1 MKKILVGLTLFILTV
16 VSGYAERLFDYR
28 GVFPAD
34 RPATARITNYM
45 LLKKD
50 TAITFEI
57 EEQGKGVSNRIIIP
71 RIKLTSDEKVIIEKA
86 EGLTGLRVPETGI
99 YEITLVPQTTEPGEI
114 RFILKVFE
122 SALTDPTVAS
132 DIAIIPPLPVAVP
145 ATASVEVVAVASAPA
160 TIVTP
165 LPAASAPT
173 TTPAATGG
181 DLSLL
186 LPQAS
191 TTAPLAVA
199 ASSTSSAT
207 SFPATQAADVA
218 QASATVAASATLQ
231 TIDNIARLVSPKPG
245 CFMNPFNGIRVEYDD
260 VSFVAADKLS
270 QMFSLFLRKADGS
283 EVPVKAR
290 RFSPE
295 PDILVFTP
303 EKILPGAVYNLSIAD
318 ENLSTRKFFMLPAL
332 PEVMIEFSQTPNE
345 IKARIFWNQSI
356 DLLPTPAGQVQNLN
370 GCSLVIYRENTVIAR
385 LDINE
390 ALPPVGQAENIQY
403 RAQPFEFEVTLPVS
417 VFEGKPMAL
426 EVKAMIDGGTEPV
439 TIRKGVFQPE
449 IADEAS
455 EEVEEKPA
463 AANNGNDFS
472 DAPAVDH
479 EAAVSPVAAE
489 TEEIIS
495 LENLATSTVFNLEK
509 SFSAVSEEADK
520 LNAWP
525 QSVAWGETG
534 GLWVLDSQL
543 FKVSRFNLNGSLVRS
558 FGAKG
563 GADGQFGLPVAIA
576 VKDQKIYVADTTKR
590 SIHILNEDG
599 SFAGAISG
607 DPATAAKI
615 DLPSGI
621 CFRKNEIWVAD
632 RAQARILC
640 FNDQGAFLGSF
651 SSTAAAPIVAPVSIR
666 ADADSLFFL
675 ESNGLVKKFSPM
687 GSFDATFQSGC
698 SESTGFD
705 IDPWGGIW
713 VCDPVKFMAHRFSRN
728 GKILTSILPPPG
740 PKPWV
745 PTSVAVRRDGKI
757 AITDAQNKMIHIF
770 SPAR

>member
-16 VSGYAERLFDYR
+16 VTGYAERLFDYR

-34 RPATARITNYM
+34 RPEAAKITNYM

-57 EEQGKGVSNRIIIP
+57 EEQGKGVSNRILIP
-71 RIKLTSDEKVIIEKA
+71 KIKLTSDEKVFFEKP
-86 EGLTGLRVPETGI
+86 EGITGLRVPETGI
-99 YEITLVPQTTEPGEI
+99 YEITLVPKTAEPGEI

-122 SALTDPTVAS
+122 SALTDPGVAS
-132 DIAIIPPLPVAVP
+132 DIAIIAPPPVPVP
-145 ATASVEVVAVASAPA
+145 ATPPVEVANPAPILPDSQIATAPA
-160 TIVTP
+160 PTVTNAT
-165 LPAASAPT
+165 AADP
-173 TTPAATGG
+173 G
-181 DLSLL
+181 LL

-191 TTAPLAVA
+191 GSAQLTPVTAP
-199 ASSTSSAT
+199 
-207 SFPATQAADVA
+207 
-218 QASATVAASATLQ
+218 ASAVSEIAPVGTVTADLLPASAPIAASATLQ
-231 TIDNIARLVSPKPG
+231 PDVNIAKLVSPKPG
-245 CFMNPFNGIRVEYDD
+245 VFMNPFNGIRIEYDD
-260 VSFVAADKLS
+260 VSFVAADKLD
-270 QMFSLFLRKADGS
+270 QMFSLFLRTADGG
-283 EVPVKAR
+283 ELPVAGR

-303 EKILPGAVYNLSIAD
+303 EKVLPGAVYNLSIAD
-318 ENLSTRKFFMLPAL
+318 ESLSTRKFFMLPAL
-332 PEVMIEFSQTPNE
+332 PDLMIDFSQTPDE
-345 IKARIFWNQSI
+345 VKARISWNQSI
-356 DLLPTPAGQVQNLN
+356 DLMPTPAGQVQNLN
-370 GCSLVIYRENTVIAR
+370 GCSLMIYRESTVVSR

-390 ALPPVGQAENIQY
+390 ALPPVGQAENVQY
-403 RAQPFEFEVTLPVS
+403 RARPFEFEVALPLS
-417 VFEGKPMAL
+417 IFEGRPMVL
-426 EVKAMIDGGTEPV
+426 EVKATIDGGTEPV

-449 IADEAS
+449 TVDDKP
-455 EEVEEKPA
+455 EVIEEKPA
-463 AANNGNDFS
+463 SGNNPNDFS

-479 EAAVSPVAAE
+479 ETASGYAE
-489 TEEIIS
+489 AEIEEIITRES
-495 LENLATSTVFNLEK
+495 LDASATFSLEK
-509 SFSAVSEEADK
+509 SFSVVSEDSER

-525 QSVAWGETG
+525 QSIAWGETG

-543 FKVSRFNLNGSLVRS
+543 FKVSRFNLNGSPVKA
-558 FGAKG
+558 FGSKG
-563 GADGQFGLPVAIA
+563 DADGQFGLPVALA
-576 VKDQKIYVADTTKR
+576 VKDRKIYIADTTRR

-599 SFAGAISG
+599 SPAGAISG

-615 DLPSGI
+615 DLPSSV

-651 SSTAAAPIVAPVSIR
+651 ASTAAAPIVAPVSIR

-713 VCDPVKFMAHRFSRN
+713 VCDPVKFMVHRFSRN

-745 PTSVAVRRDGKI
+745 PTSVAVRRDGRI
-757 AITDAQNKMIHIF
+757 AVTDAQNKMVHIF

>member
-1 MKKILVGLTLFILTV
+1 MKKILVGMTLFILTV
-16 VSGYAERLFDYR
+16 AAGYAERLFDYR
-28 GVFPAD
+28 GVFPAE
-34 RPATARITNYM
+34 RPATAKITNYM

-71 RIKLTSDEKVIIEKA
+71 RIKLTSDEKVVIEKA
-86 EGLTGLRVPETGI
+86 EGLGGLRVPETGI
-99 YEITLVPQTTEPGEI
+99 YEITLVPQTTDPGEI

-122 SALTDPTVAS
+122 SALTDPGVAS
-132 DIAIIPPLPVAVP
+132 AISVIPPLPV
-145 ATASVEVVAVASAPA
+145 TAPA
-160 TIVTP
+160 TTP
-165 LPAASAPT
+165 VDAAAMAPALTASQTETAPVLPVATAA
-173 TTPAATGG
+173 

-191 TTAPLAVA
+191 GTPPMQTTASPASAVSDTSA
-199 ASSTSSAT
+199 VSTQT
-207 SFPATQAADVA
+207 ADVLL
-218 QASATVAASATLQ
+218 ASAPVSASASLQ
-231 TIDNIARLVSPKPG
+231 TPENMAKLISPKPG
-245 CFMNPFNGIRVEYDD
+245 SFMNPFNGIRVEYDD

-283 EVPVKAR
+283 EFPVKAR

-318 ENLSTRKFFMLPAL
+318 ESLSTRKFFMLPAL
-332 PEVMIEFSQTPNE
+332 PEVMIEFSQTPTDV
-345 IKARIFWNQSI
+345 KARVFWHQSI
-356 DLLPTPAGQVQNLN
+356 DLMPTPAGQVQNLN
-370 GCSLVIYRENTVIAR
+370 GCALVIYRESTVVSR
-385 LDINE
+385 LEINE

-403 RAQPFEFEVTLPVS
+403 RAQPFEFEITLPLS

-426 EVKAMIDGGTEPV
+426 EVKALIDGGTEPV

-449 IADEAS
+449 IAGDEPEA
-455 EEVEEKPA
+455 VEEKPA
-463 AANNGNDFS
+463 SENNGSDFS

-479 EAAVSPVAAE
+479 EATASPVTAE
-489 TEEIIS
+489 IEEIIS
-495 LENLATSTVFNLEK
+495 RESLDASTTFSLEK
-509 SFSAVSEEADK
+509 SFAVVSEEAEK

-543 FKVSRFNLNGSLVRS
+543 FRVSRFNLNGSLVKA

-576 VKDQKIYVADTTKR
+576 VKDGKIYVADSTKR
-590 SIHILNEDG
+590 GIHILNEDG

-615 DLPSGI
+615 DLPSSV

-651 SSTAAAPIVAPVSIR
+651 ASTAAAPIVAPVSIR

-705 IDPWGGIW
+705 VDPWGGIW
-713 VCDPVKFMAHRFSRN
+713 VCDPVKFMVHRFSRN

-740 PKPWV
+740 PRPWV
-745 PTSVAVRRDGKI
+745 PTSVAVRRDGKV
-757 AITDAQNKMIHIF
+757 AITDAQNKMVHIF
-770 SPAR
+770 SPVR

>member
-1 MKKILVGLTLFILTV
+1 MKKILVGLALFILTV
-16 VSGYAERLFDYR
+16 VAGYAERLFDYR
-28 GVFPAD
+28 GVFPAE
-34 RPATARITNYM
+34 RQANARITNYM

-57 EEQGKGVSNRIIIP
+57 EEQGKGVSKRIIIP
-71 RIKLTSDEKVIIEKA
+71 RIKLTSDEKVFVEKA

-99 YEITLVPQTTEPGEI
+99 YEITLVPQTTDPGEI

-122 SALTDPTVAS
+122 SALNDPGVAS
-132 DIAIIPPLPVAVP
+132 DIAVILPIPVAAP
-145 ATASVEVVAVASAPA
+145 ATASVETVAIPVATASDAGVLLSQASEPVLMPVVASPASA
-160 TIVTP
+160 VT
-165 LPAASAPT
+165 AASDT
-173 TTPAATGG
+173 
-181 DLSLL
+181 
-186 LPQAS
+186 
-191 TTAPLAVA
+191 AVA
-199 ASSTSSAT
+199 G
-207 SFPATQAADVA
+207 TQTADVS
-218 QASATVAASATLQ
+218 QASATITASATLQ
-231 TIDNIARLVSPKPG
+231 TPENIAKLISPKPG
-245 CFMNPFNGIRVEYDD
+245 FFMNPFNGIRIEYDD
-260 VSFVAADKLS
+260 VSFVAADKLE

-283 EVPVKAR
+283 EFPVKVR

-318 ENLSTRKFFMLPAL
+318 ETFSTRKFFMLPAL
-332 PEVMIEFSQTPNE
+332 PEVMIEFSQTPTE
-345 IKARIFWNQSI
+345 VKAKVFWNQSI
-356 DLLPTPAGQVQNLN
+356 DLMPTPAGQVQNLN
-370 GCSLVIYRENTVIAR
+370 GCSLVVFRENTIISQ

-390 ALPPVGQAENIQY
+390 ALPPVGQTGNIQY
-403 RAQPFEFEVTLPVS
+403 RAQPFEFEIALPIS

-426 EVKAMIDGGTEPV
+426 EVKAMIDGGTDPV

-449 IADEAS
+449 TADDS
-455 EEVEEKPA
+455 TEEVEEKPA
-463 AANNGNDFS
+463 SASSGNDFS

-479 EAAVSPVAAE
+479 ETAASAVEPE
-489 TEEIIS
+489 IEEIITREDLDAS
-495 LENLATSTVFNLEK
+495 STFSLEK
-509 SFSAVSEEADK
+509 SFSVVSEEAEK

-525 QSVAWGETG
+525 QSIAWGETG
-534 GLWVLDSQL
+534 GIWVLDSQL
-543 FKVSRFNLNGSLVRS
+543 FKVSRFNLNGSLVKS

-563 GADGQFGLPVAIA
+563 SADGQFGLPVAIA

-590 SIHILNEDG
+590 GIHILNEDG

-621 CFRKNEIWVAD
+621 CFRKNEIWVSD

-651 SSTAAAPIVAPVSIR
+651 ASTAAAPIVSPVSIR

-705 IDPWGGIW
+705 VDPWGGIW
-713 VCDPVKFMAHRFSRN
+713 VCDPVKFMVHRFSRN

-745 PTSVAVRRDGKI
+745 PTSVAVRKDGKV

>member
-1 MKKILVGLTLFILTV
+1 MKKILVGLALFILTV
-16 VSGYAERLFDYR
+16 VAGYAERLFDYR
-28 GVFPAD
+28 GVFPAE
-34 RPATARITNYM
+34 RQANARITNYM

-57 EEQGKGVSNRIIIP
+57 EEQGKGVSKRIIIP
-71 RIKLTSDEKVIIEKA
+71 RIKLTSDEKVFVEKA

-99 YEITLVPQTTEPGEI
+99 YEITLVPQTTDPGEI

-122 SALTDPTVAS
+122 SALNDPGVAS
-132 DIAIIPPLPVAVP
+132 DIAVIPPIPVAAP
-145 ATASVEVVAVASAPA
+145 ATASVETVAIPVATASDAGVLLSQASEPVLMPVVASPASA
-160 TIVTP
+160 VT
-165 LPAASAPT
+165 AASDT
-173 TTPAATGG
+173 
-181 DLSLL
+181 
-186 LPQAS
+186 
-191 TTAPLAVA
+191 AVA
-199 ASSTSSAT
+199 G
-207 SFPATQAADVA
+207 TQTADVS
-218 QASATVAASATLQ
+218 QASATITASATLQ
-231 TIDNIARLVSPKPG
+231 TPENIAKLISPKPG
-245 CFMNPFNGIRVEYDD
+245 FFMNPFNGIRIEYDD
-260 VSFVAADKLS
+260 VSFVAADKLE

-283 EVPVKAR
+283 EFPVKVR

-318 ENLSTRKFFMLPAL
+318 ETFSTRKFFMLPAL
-332 PEVMIEFSQTPNE
+332 PEVMIEFSQTPTE
-345 IKARIFWNQSI
+345 VKAKVFWNQSI
-356 DLLPTPAGQVQNLN
+356 DLMPTPAGQVQNLN
-370 GCSLVIYRENTVIAR
+370 GCSLVVFRENTIISQ

-390 ALPPVGQAENIQY
+390 ALPPVGQTGNIQY
-403 RAQPFEFEVTLPVS
+403 RAQPFEFEIALPIS

-426 EVKAMIDGGTEPV
+426 EVKAMIDGGTDPV

-449 IADEAS
+449 TADDSA

-463 AANNGNDFS
+463 SANIGNDFS

-479 EAAVSPVAAE
+479 ETAASAVEPE
-489 TEEIIS
+489 IEEIITRKDLDAS
-495 LENLATSTVFNLEK
+495 STFSLEK
-509 SFSAVSEEADK
+509 SFSVVSEEAEK

-525 QSVAWGETG
+525 QSIAWGETG
-534 GLWVLDSQL
+534 GIWVLDSQL
-543 FKVSRFNLNGSLVRS
+543 FKVSRFNLNGSLVKS

-563 GADGQFGLPVAIA
+563 STDGQFGLPVAIA

-590 SIHILNEDG
+590 GIHILNEDG

-621 CFRKNEIWVAD
+621 CFRKNEIWVSD

-651 SSTAAAPIVAPVSIR
+651 ASTAAAPIVSPVSIR

-705 IDPWGGIW
+705 VDPWGGIW
-713 VCDPVKFMAHRFSRN
+713 VCDPVKFMVHRFSRN

-745 PTSVAVRRDGKI
+745 PTSVAVRKDGKV

>member
-1 MKKILVGLTLFILTV
+1 MKKILVGLALFILTV
-16 VSGYAERLFDYR
+16 VAGYAERLFDYR
-28 GVFPAD
+28 GVFPAE
-34 RPATARITNYM
+34 RQANARITNYM

-57 EEQGKGVSNRIIIP
+57 EEQGKGVSKRIIIP
-71 RIKLTSDEKVIIEKA
+71 RIKLTSDEKVFVEKA

-99 YEITLVPQTTEPGEI
+99 YEITLVPQTTDPGEI

-122 SALTDPTVAS
+122 SALNDPGVAS
-132 DIAIIPPLPVAVP
+132 DIAVIPPIPVAAP
-145 ATASVEVVAVASAPA
+145 ATASVETAAIIVATASDAGVLLSQASEPVPMPVVASPASA
-160 TIVTP
+160 VT
-165 LPAASAPT
+165 AASDT
-173 TTPAATGG
+173 
-181 DLSLL
+181 
-186 LPQAS
+186 
-191 TTAPLAVA
+191 AVA
-199 ASSTSSAT
+199 G
-207 SFPATQAADVA
+207 TQTADVS
-218 QASATVAASATLQ
+218 QASATITASATLQ
-231 TIDNIARLVSPKPG
+231 TPENIAKLISPKPG
-245 CFMNPFNGIRVEYDD
+245 FFMNPFNGIRIEYDD
-260 VSFVAADKLS
+260 VSFVAADKLE

-283 EVPVKAR
+283 EFPVKVR

-318 ENLSTRKFFMLPAL
+318 ETFSTRKFFMLPAL
-332 PEVMIEFSQTPNE
+332 PEVMIEFSQTPTE
-345 IKARIFWNQSI
+345 VKAKVFWNQSI
-356 DLLPTPAGQVQNLN
+356 DLMPTPAGQVQNLN
-370 GCSLVIYRENTVIAR
+370 GCSLVVFRENTIISQ

-390 ALPPVGQAENIQY
+390 ALPPVGQTGNIQY
-403 RAQPFEFEVTLPVS
+403 RAQPFEFEIALPIS

-426 EVKAMIDGGTEPV
+426 EVKAMIDGGTDPV

-449 IADEAS
+449 TADDSA

-463 AANNGNDFS
+463 SANIGNDFS

-479 EAAVSPVAAE
+479 ETAASAVEPE
-489 TEEIIS
+489 IEEIITRKDLDAS
-495 LENLATSTVFNLEK
+495 STFSLEK
-509 SFSAVSEEADK
+509 SFSVVSEEAEK

-525 QSVAWGETG
+525 QSIAWGETG
-534 GLWVLDSQL
+534 GIWVLDSQL
-543 FKVSRFNLNGSLVRS
+543 FKVSRFNLNGSLVKS

-563 GADGQFGLPVAIA
+563 STDGQFGLPVAIA

-590 SIHILNEDG
+590 GIHILNEDG

-621 CFRKNEIWVAD
+621 CFRKNEIWVSD

-651 SSTAAAPIVAPVSIR
+651 ASTAAAPIVSPVSIR

-705 IDPWGGIW
+705 VDPWGGIW
-713 VCDPVKFMAHRFSRN
+713 VCDPVKFMVHRFSRN

-745 PTSVAVRRDGKI
+745 PTSVAVRKDGKV

>member
-16 VSGYAERLFDYR
+16 VNGYAERLFDYR

-86 EGLTGLRVPETGI
+86 DGLTGLRVPETGI
-99 YEITLVPQTTEPGEI
+99 YEITLVPQTTDPGEI

-122 SALTDPTVAS
+122 SALTDPGVAS
-132 DIAIIPPLPVAVP
+132 DIAIIPPLPVAAP
-145 ATASVEVVAVASAPA
+145 ATASVTIASAP
-160 TIVTP
+160 IVVASP
-165 LPAASAPT
+165 VAAASAPIVAT
-173 TTPAATGG
+173 AAAAG

-191 TTAPLAVA
+191 GTIPLPVA
-199 ASSTSSAT
+199 ASGTATSAT
-207 SFPATQAADVA
+207 QTAGVSLASPTVP
-218 QASATVAASATLQ
+218 ASATVQAL
-231 TIDNIARLVSPKPG
+231 DNIARLVSPKPG
-245 CFMNPFNGIRVEYDD
+245 FFLNPFNGVRVEYDD

-295 PDILVFTP
+295 PDLLVFTP

-318 ENLSTRKFFMLPAL
+318 ESLSTRKFFMLPAL
-332 PEVMIEFSQTPNE
+332 PEVMIEFSQTPTE
-345 IKARIFWNQSI
+345 VKARIFWNQSI

-370 GCSLVIYRENTVIAR
+370 GCSLLIYRENTVIAR

-403 RAQPFEFEVTLPVS
+403 RAQPFEFEVTMPIA
-417 VFEGKPMAL
+417 VFEDKPMAI

-439 TIRKGVFQPE
+439 TIRKGVFKPE
-449 IADEAS
+449 TAVDDP

-463 AANNGNDFS
+463 PEGNGNDFS

-479 EAAVSPVAAE
+479 EAAASPAAAE
-489 TEEIIS
+489 VEEITS
-495 LENLATSTVFNLEK
+495 LDSLATSTVFNLEK
-509 SFSAVSEEADK
+509 SFAVVSAEADK

-525 QSVAWGETG
+525 QSIAWGETG

-543 FKVSRFNLNGSLVRS
+543 FKVSRFNLTGSLVS
-558 FGAKG
+558 AFGAKG
-563 GADGQFGLPVAIA
+563 GEAGQFGLPVAVAIR
-576 VKDQKIYVADTTKR
+576 DHKIYVADTTKR
-590 SIHILNEDG
+590 CIHIFNEDG
-599 SFAGAISG
+599 SVAGAISG

-632 RAQARILC
+632 RAQARVLC

-651 SSTAAAPIVAPVSIR
+651 ASTAAAPILAPVSIR

-713 VCDPVKFMAHRFSRN
+713 VCDPVKFMVHRFARN

-745 PTSVAVRRDGKI
+745 PTSVAVRRDGKV